1 MFKLF
6 LISNRYKQSPNSEE
20 LVILEQKF
28 GIGWDELKDGFVADE
43 SIYVIREAFGN
54 DAKFT
59 PSNFHNKSDTEKL
72 LKDKQQQSKFLY
84 QDFLMSFLCAEIVL
98 YDFSAEGITAYR
110 SHVL

>member
-72 LKDKQQQSKFLY
+72 LKDQQQ
-84 QDFLMSFLCAEIVL
+84 QDLGLFI
-98 YDFSAEGITAYR
+98 
-110 SHVL
+110 